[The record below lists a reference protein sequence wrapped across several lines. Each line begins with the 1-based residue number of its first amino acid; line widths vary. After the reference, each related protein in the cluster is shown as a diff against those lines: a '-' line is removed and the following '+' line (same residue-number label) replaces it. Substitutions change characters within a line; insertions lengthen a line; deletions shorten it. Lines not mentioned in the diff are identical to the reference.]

1 MLRHFTLRRAGLVGV
16 LLATQLLAA
25 CVVVP
30 RPYYRS
36 HAVEPGWRD
45 HDRRDD
51 RRWRDDDRRWRD
63 DDRRWQDRR
72 DRPDWDGR

>member
-1 MLRHFTLRRAGLVGV
+1 MLRHFSLRRAGLVGA

-30 RPYYRS
+30 RPYYRP
-36 HAVEPGWRD
+36 HAVVVEPGWRD
-45 HDRRDD
+45 HDRR
-51 RRWRDDDRRWRD
+51 DDRRWRD